1 MATTV
6 PTPVQAQILGRHIWS
21 ELMPTDTRAAEAFY
35 DRVIGWTSQP
45 YPESAQPY
53 TQFKQSAGV
62 PIAGLMARPD
72 GMNMPPFWA
81 MYIGVPNFEE
91 AVETIKSLGG
101 TGLSGVIDIP
111 TVGRLQMLKDPQ
123 GAAFYIM

>member
-21 ELMPTDTRAAEAFY
+21 ELMTTDTRAAEAFY

-72 GMNMPPFWA
+72 GMNIPPFWP
-81 MYIGVPNFEE
+81 MSSPFPTFEKPP
-91 AVETIKSLGG
+91 TPIKSH
-101 TGLSGVIDIP
+101 
-111 TVGRLQMLKDPQ
+111 
-123 GAAFYIM
+123 